1 MSDLMKVKLDEASNP
16 QLRYYCEA
24 ILNLDGIKPVGQSNS
39 YYIARIKAVAG
50 DDITEIELPQES
62 VNFAAPR
69 AQAIDVA
76 PTPEGAIPSG
86 IAGQHYRY
94 DPKVEVTINETSD
107 KTRARDVQI
116 AVNGEVIIIQR
127 NKRVSIP
134 YRFYLALEN
143 AVEKISRETGEINP
157 VTQMPLREW
166 VEQPS
171 YSFTTHRLPSDEEVA
186 AWHKRTDSFDAHAEP
201 EPVAAAA

>member
-1 MSDLMKVKLDEASNP
+1 MSGTIKVKLDEASNP

-24 ILNLDGIKPVGQSNS
+24 VLNLDGIKPVGQRNDFL
-39 YYIARIKAVAG
+39 IAKIRAALG
-50 DDITEIELPQES
+50 DDITEIEMPAES

-69 AQAIDVA
+69 AAAVDVA

-107 KTRARDVQI
+107 KTRARDVQL
-116 AVNGEVIIIQR
+116 AVNGDVIIVQR
-127 NKRVSIP
+127 AQRVAIP

-143 AVEKISRETGEINP
+143 AVEKISRETGEINQ

-186 AWHKRTDSFDAHAEP
+186 AWHKRTDSFDALADAEL
-201 EPVAAAA
+201 AAA